1 MSDEQL
7 RRAWLGAMQIDVWLP
22 RQALPFAAPSRPELL
37 VLPEPLPE
45 PPRPL
50 PARPQAARP
59 AQPVASEV
67 PAAAPPAETAR
78 RIPLPAVAPRPRE
91 TPPVRAVATPPPP
104 LREAPPRFALQVLRA
119 GTCLLLCELPT
130 GEVFASRDPAY
141 LLLRDLLRAAGLPD
155 SPQPLGEPIRW
166 PMLRGNGAHFDQG
179 PQAARLYVQTVLQS
193 RLDEAPARCLWLI
206 GDAAQRFAAEKA
218 APAGED
224 AELDGL
230 GLAWSLPGL
239 DRLMEAPPLKAG
251 LWHSMR
257 RIRRRWTD
265 EA

>member
-59 AQPVASEV
+59 AQPAASAV

-130 GEVFASRDPAY
+130 GEVFASRAGVQAHPP
-141 LLLRDLLRAAGLPD
+141 AGLPE
-155 SPQPLGEPIRW
+155 QPEYGRNADKNFCGHREQHKLIERFTAA
-166 PMLRGNGAHFDQG
+166 GNDQPDG
-179 PQAARLYVQTVLQS
+179 GKQARA
-193 RLDEAPARCLWLI
+193 
-206 GDAAQRFAAEKA
+206 
-218 APAGED
+218 
-224 AELDGL
+224 
-230 GLAWSLPGL
+230 
-239 DRLMEAPPLKAG
+239 
-251 LWHSMR
+251 
-257 RIRRRWTD
+257 
-265 EA
+265 